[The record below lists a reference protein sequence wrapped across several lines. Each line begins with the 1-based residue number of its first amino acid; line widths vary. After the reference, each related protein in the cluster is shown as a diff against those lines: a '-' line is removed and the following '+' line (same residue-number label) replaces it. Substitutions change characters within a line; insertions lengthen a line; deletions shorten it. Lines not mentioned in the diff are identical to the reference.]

1 MGWRRS
7 LRRRSC
13 SAGGG
18 EGCVRR
24 SATRRSRI
32 TSTSGSSWKRSAR
45 WRYSHPCSRET
56 IYRYRTVTQFSGVRS
71 QDISKIRRKHRECHS
86 ARARYYAGNVSA
98 PKHSDVNPSDARR
111 FRLRR
116 DVLSAAQDNR
126 FCHRYCVALGL
137 APRLLVFSRAGR
149 LRARSPPRPV
159 ARPAMTVLSANL
171 TNPDVAR

>member
-1 MGWRRS
+1 MGRRRS

-71 QDISKIRRKHRECHS
+71 QDISKIRRKHRECHR
-86 ARARYYAGNVSA
+86 ARAHDYARKLSA
-98 PKHSDVNPSDARR
+98 SKQSDVNLSDARR
-111 FRLRR
+111 SRR
-116 DVLSAAQDNR
+116 DCTAVTRGRTRGR
-126 FCHRYCVALGL
+126 FATDIVSVSLTH
-137 APRLLVFSRAGR
+137 LLF
-149 LRARSPPRPV
+149 
-159 ARPAMTVLSANL
+159 
-171 TNPDVAR
+171 

>member
-1 MGWRRS
+1 MGRRRS

-45 WRYSHPCSRET
+45 WRYSHRCSRET

-86 ARARYYAGNVSA
+86 ARARHYARNLSA
-98 PKHSDVNPSDARR
+98 SKQTDVNLSDARR
-111 FRLRR
+111 SRHGRTTLARGRTLDRFAAHI
-116 DVLSAAQDNR
+116 VSAFLTPSR
-126 FCHRYCVALGL
+126 FSVV
-137 APRLLVFSRAGR
+137 APRSRHRLLTA
-149 LRARSPPRPV
+149 PPR
-159 ARPAMTVLSANL
+159 
-171 TNPDVAR
+171 